1 VGAELGVT
9 LAGLGVFATSYYY
22 IGYVISNVF
31 GGFLSDWFGGRS
43 IIAASM
49 FMAGSFMLAFGQ
61 ATTAWLGI
69 AFQAGIGLFAGADY
83 AAGVKLIASWFRPK
97 DRGTPMGVFM
107 TATSLGLVIA
117 NAIVPSLIRASGWRL
132 SYHVFGAASIVVG
145 LACLLLLRN
154 GPEARAQPHTA
165 VRRDKQAR
173 QLPKLKVDQPW
184 SGGSAFGAR
193 SSVHGCVHELQSIA
207 AVEVSIRAS

>member
-9 LAGLGVFATSYYY
+9 LAGLGVFATSYY

-117 NAIVPSLIRASGWRL
+117 NAIVPSLIQASGWRL

-145 LACLLLLRN
+145 WPAPAPQRTGSPRAAAHRGSPGQA
-154 GPEARAQPHTA
+154 GPPIAQ
-165 VRRDKQAR
+165 
-173 QLPKLKVDQPW
+173 
-184 SGGSAFGAR
+184 
-193 SSVHGCVHELQSIA
+193 
-207 AVEVSIRAS
+207 VES